1 LTLLE
6 ISKYFA
12 EWSVA
17 ALLTTFS
24 ITSILTGVYLVRNG
38 LCEDHI
44 TIGRIDG
51 EGACRFSA
59 DGSSLPFMVVGLGDP
74 HHLPLNGSPIR
85 QPPTCGSPSP
95 RSPEA
100 SSNSHRRRRLHGS
113 PPRPA
118 HRIHPLLKKVDRRKL
133 YKYCLSMDIGKYERY
148 E

>member
-44 TIGRIDG
+44 TIGRIDN
-51 EGACRFSA
+51 EGACPA
-59 DGSSLPFMVVGLGDP
+59 VV
-74 HHLPLNGSPIR
+74 
-85 QPPTCGSPSP
+85 
-95 RSPEA
+95 A
-100 SSNSHRRRRLHGS
+100 
-113 PPRPA
+113 RPA
-118 HRIHPLLKKVDRRKL
+118 DFLELLTRTRMQL
-133 YKYCLSMDIGKYERY
+133 
-148 E
+148 